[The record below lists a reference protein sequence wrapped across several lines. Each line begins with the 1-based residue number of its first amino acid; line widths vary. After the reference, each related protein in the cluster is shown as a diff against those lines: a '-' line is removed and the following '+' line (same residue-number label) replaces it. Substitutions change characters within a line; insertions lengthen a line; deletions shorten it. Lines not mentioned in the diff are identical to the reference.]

1 MPGRGGTIKLFTV
14 FGIRIG
20 VDLSWFLILFLAI
33 FWLSQSFRNVL
44 ASSDTTAFATAVVTA
59 LLFFG
64 SLVLHELGH
73 AWAARRAGIRVPQ
86 IDLWLLGG
94 MARMERD
101 SRSPGEEF
109 RISAAGPL
117 VSLLLA
123 AACFGLGVAFE
134 GYGSFTDT
142 ATLRTTGQVVTP
154 VQLALSFLVTMNLVI
169 FLFNLV
175 PAFPLD
181 GGRIARSIA
190 WKVTGD
196 RGRATRFSGRLG
208 QLFALLMAGFG
219 LYQLLRG
226 DYGGLW
232 WLFLAFFIGQAAR
245 GAVIQTR
252 FTEQIDGVTV
262 ADIMDEHP
270 VSVPADLPV
279 VRAEDEFFLRYR
291 WSWFPVV
298 DALGRFV
305 GLAQEE
311 RVRGAARA
319 GDQTVTV
326 GDVMDAEAAGD
337 WRVDVEAPLEA
348 LLGSEPLR
356 RHGAL
361 MAVDGDGVLRG
372 VVNLDQVR
380 RALQAAGDPA

>member
-20 VDLSWFLILFLAI
+20 VDLSWFIILFLAI

-44 ASSDTTAFATAVVTA
+44 GSSDGTAFATAVATA

-101 SRSPGEEF
+101 SRTPGEEF
-109 RISAAGPL
+109 KISAAGPA

-123 AACFGLGVAFE
+123 VGCFGLGVALE
-134 GYGSFTDT
+134 GYGHFTDA
-142 ATLRTTGQVVTP
+142 ATLRATGDVTP

-190 WKVTGD
+190 WRVTGD

-208 QLFALLMAGFG
+208 QLFAWLMAAWG
-219 LYQLLRG
+219 LYEVLRG
-226 DYGGLW
+226 DLGGLW
-232 WLFLAFFIGQAAR
+232 WLLLAFFVGQAAR
-245 GAVIQTR
+245 GAVEQTR
-252 FTEQIDGVTV
+252 FAEQIDGVTV
-262 ADIMDEHP
+262 ADIMDQHP

-279 VRAEDEFFLRYR
+279 TRAEDEFFLRYR

-305 GLAQEE
+305 GLAREE

-319 GDQTVTV
+319 GDLTVTV

-361 MAVDGDGVLRG
+361 MAVDGEGVLRG
-372 VVNLDQVR
+372 VVNVDQVR
-380 RALQAAGDPA
+380 RALRAAGDPA

>member
-1 MPGRGGTIKLFTV
+1 MPGRGGTIKLFTL

-33 FWLSQSFRNVL
+33 FWLSQSFRTVL
-44 ASSDTTAFATAVVTA
+44 GSSDTTAFGTAVATA
-59 LLFFG
+59 LLFFA
-64 SLVLHELGH
+64 SLVMHELGH

-101 SRSPGEEF
+101 SRTPGEEF
-109 RISAAGPL
+109 KISAAGPA

-123 AACFGLGVAFE
+123 AGCFALGVGLE
-134 GYGSFTDT
+134 GYGRFTDA
-142 ATLRTTGQVVTP
+142 ATLRATGDVTP

-181 GGRIARSIA
+181 GGRIARAIA
-190 WKVTGD
+190 WRVTGD

-208 QLFALLMAGFG
+208 QLFAWLMAAWG
-219 LYQLLRG
+219 LYEVLRG
-226 DYGGLW
+226 DLGGLW
-232 WLFLAFFIGQAAR
+232 WLLLAFFVGQAAR
-245 GAVIQTR
+245 GAVEQTR
-252 FTEQIDGVTV
+252 FAEQIDGVTV
-262 ADIMDEHP
+262 ADIMDQHP

-279 VRAEDEFFLRYR
+279 IRAEDEFFLRYR

-311 RVRGAARA
+311 RVRGAAKA

-326 GDVMDAEAAGD
+326 GDVMDAEATGD

-348 LLGSEPLR
+348 LLGSESLR

-372 VVNLDQVR
+372 VVNVDQVR
-380 RALQAAGDPA
+380 RALRSAGDPA

>member
-101 SRSPGEEF
+101 SRTPGEEF

-134 GYGSFTDT
+134 GYGSFTDA

-208 QLFALLMAGFG
+208 QIFALLMAGFG

-380 RALQAAGDPA
+380 RALHAAGDPA

>member
-1 MPGRGGTIKLFTV
+1 MPGRGGTIKLFTL

-33 FWLSQSFRNVL
+33 FWLSQSFRTVL
-44 ASSDTTAFATAVVTA
+44 GSSDTTAFGTAVATA
-59 LLFFG
+59 LLFFA
-64 SLVLHELGH
+64 SLVMHELGH

-101 SRSPGEEF
+101 SRTPGEEF
-109 RISAAGPL
+109 KISAAGPA

-123 AACFGLGVAFE
+123 AGCFALGVGLE
-134 GYGSFTDT
+134 GYGRFTDA
-142 ATLRTTGQVVTP
+142 ATLRATGDVTP

-181 GGRIARSIA
+181 GGRIARVIA
-190 WKVTGD
+190 WRVTGD

-208 QLFALLMAGFG
+208 QLFAWLMAAWG
-219 LYQLLRG
+219 LYEVLRG
-226 DYGGLW
+226 DLGGLW
-232 WLFLAFFIGQAAR
+232 WLLLAFFVGQAAR
-245 GAVIQTR
+245 GAVEQTR
-252 FTEQIDGVTV
+252 FAEQIDGVTV
-262 ADIMDEHP
+262 ADIMDQHP

-279 VRAEDEFFLRYR
+279 IRAEDEFFLRYR

-311 RVRGAARA
+311 RVRGAAKA

-326 GDVMDAEAAGD
+326 GDVMDAEATGD

-348 LLGSEPLR
+348 LLGSESLR

-372 VVNLDQVR
+372 VVNVDQVR
-380 RALQAAGDPA
+380 RALRSAGDPA

>member
-1 MPGRGGTIKLFTV
+1 MPGRGGTIKLFTL

-33 FWLSQSFRNVL
+33 FWLSQSFRTVL
-44 ASSDTTAFATAVVTA
+44 GSSDTTAFGTAVATA
-59 LLFFG
+59 LLFFA
-64 SLVLHELGH
+64 SLVMHELGH

-101 SRSPGEEF
+101 SRTPGEEF
-109 RISAAGPL
+109 KISAAGPA

-123 AACFGLGVAFE
+123 AGCFALGVGLE
-134 GYGSFTDT
+134 GYGRFTDA
-142 ATLRTTGQVVTP
+142 ATLRATGDVTP

-181 GGRIARSIA
+181 GGRIARAIA
-190 WKVTGD
+190 WRVTGD

-208 QLFALLMAGFG
+208 QLFAWLMAAWG
-219 LYQLLRG
+219 LYEVLRG
-226 DYGGLW
+226 DLGGLW
-232 WLFLAFFIGQAAR
+232 WLLLAFFVGQAAR
-245 GAVIQTR
+245 GAVEQTR
-252 FTEQIDGVTV
+252 FAEQIDGVTV
-262 ADIMDEHP
+262 ADIMDQHP

-305 GLAQEE
+305 GLARED
-311 RVRGAARA
+311 RVRGAAKA

-326 GDVMDAEAAGD
+326 GDVMDAEATGE

-372 VVNLDQVR
+372 VVNVDQVR
-380 RALQAAGDPA
+380 RALRSAGDPA

>member
-33 FWLSQSFRNVL
+33 FWLSQSFRRVL
-44 ASSDTTAFATAVVTA
+44 DSSDTTAFATAVVTA

-101 SRSPGEEF
+101 SRTPGEEF

-123 AACFGLGVAFE
+123 AGCFALGAGLE
-134 GYGSFTDT
+134 GYDRFTD
-142 ATLRTTGQVVTP
+142 AALLRTTVQVTP
-154 VQLALSFLVTMNLVI
+154 VELALSFLVTMNLVI

-190 WKVTGD
+190 WRVTGD

-208 QLFALLMAGFG
+208 QLFAWLMAGFG
-219 LYQLLRG
+219 LYNLLRG
-226 DYGGLW
+226 DLGGLW

-245 GAVIQTR
+245 GAVVQTH

-319 GDQTVTV
+319 GDRTVTV

-372 VVNLDQVR
+372 VVNVDQVR
-380 RALQAAGDPA
+380 RALQAAGDAA